1 MLKTVQLPP
10 SNYLITHYQLLD
22 EVTWLQRQ
30 EKLNKRQ
37 MLSKTL
43 KKIANFIKKFLSN
56 FIKSEKLSIKN
67 SNEINNYAVTFLADI
82 GKSFLWLLR
91 MDKNQKLTKK
101 LKKPLKNC
109 RFYPKNAKIRD
120 IKMLKTNP
128 LSLDTI
134 QISIIK
140 P

>member
-10 SNYLITHYQLLD
+10 SNYLTTHYQTLD
-22 EVTWLQRQ
+22 GVTWLQRP
-30 EKLNKRQ
+30 EKLNKSQ

-43 KKIANFIKKFLSN
+43 KKIGNFIRKFLE
-56 FIKSEKLSIKN
+56 SEKLSIKN
-67 SNEINNYAVTFLADI
+67 SNEINNHAVTFLADP
-82 GKSFLWLLR
+82 GKIFFWLLR

-101 LKKPLKNC
+101 LEETFKNC
-109 RFYPKNAKIRD
+109 RFSKNARTRD

-134 QISIIK
+134 HISIIK